1 MKKLLMICATL
12 AALPLGVGVAEATSQ
27 GGGPGNQGPPH
38 PGCKPSDNTPPKCHD
53 HTTSTV
59 TVTTPG
65 GTTTETVTEPGVT
78 VTEPGTT
85 VTITT
90 PAQPTPPPTVV
101 VTQGPVNNT
110 VNITITIN
118 GVPQTITV
126 PGQLPGSNPSCVNT
140 STSATLGPLPV
151 RFSKTKR
158 VTVVVGGRHQVR
170 TLGKGRNV
178 KINVAGLACGVYPI
192 VANDFPNTRAIV
204 PVLRIWTLGAGKK
217 ITRAGFPDP
226 LPPIGLS

>member
-1 MKKLLMICATL
+1 MKKLLMIGATL

-27 GGGPGNQGPPH
+27 GGGPPGGNCNPKYQHCPP
-38 PGCKPSDNTPPKCHD
+38 P
-53 HTTSTV
+53 TTSTDKTV

-78 VTEPGTT
+78 VTEPPTT
-85 VTITT
+85 VTVTT
-90 PAQPTPPPTVV
+90 PAQPSPPPTIV
-101 VTQGPVNNT
+101 VTQGSVNNT

-126 PGQLPGSNPSCVNT
+126 PGQMPGTNPSCFNT
-140 STSATLGPLPV
+140 TASASLGPLPV

>member
-1 MKKLLMICATL
+1 MKKFLMIGATL
-12 AALPLGVGVAEATSQ
+12 AALPMGVGVAAATSSD
-27 GGGPGNQGPPH
+27 QGPPH
-38 PGCKPSDNTPPKCHD
+38 PGCKPSHDTPPKCR
-53 HTTSTV
+53 TTSTV

-85 VTITT
+85 VTVTT

-101 VTQGPVNNT
+101 VTQGPINNT

-126 PGQLPGSNPSCVNT
+126 PGQLPGSNPTCINT
-140 STSATLGPLPV
+140 DSSARLGPLPS

-170 TLGKGRNV
+170 NLLRGRNV
-178 KINVAGLACGVYPI
+178 NINVAGLECGVYPI

-226 LPPIGLS
+226 IPPIGLS